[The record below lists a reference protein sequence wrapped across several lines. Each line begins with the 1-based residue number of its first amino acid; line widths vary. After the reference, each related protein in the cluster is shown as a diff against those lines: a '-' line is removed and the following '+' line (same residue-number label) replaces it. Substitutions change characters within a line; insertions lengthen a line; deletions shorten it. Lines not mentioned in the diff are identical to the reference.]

1 MMSDHYTY
9 RVSWSE
15 EDGEHVGTCAEFPSL
30 SHLADTRVE
39 ALQGIEQLVN
49 SVVQDMRNNGE
60 PVPVAIAERPFSG
73 NFQTRVPAD
82 LHRRLTLEAAE
93 AGVSLNRLVNYKLTT
108 QVVTVRMVAQ
118 PRRPRIRET
127 A

>member
-1 MMSDHYTY
+1 MSDHYTY

-15 EDGEHVGTCAEFPSL
+15 EDQEYVGTCAEFPSL
-30 SHLADTRVE
+30 SHLADTKVE
-39 ALQGIEQLVN
+39 AFQGIGQLVAD
-49 SVVQDMRNNGE
+49 VILEMRDDGE
-60 PVPVAIAERPFSG
+60 PIPEAIANRAFSG
-73 NFQTRVPAD
+73 KFQTRVPAD

-93 AGVSLNRLVNYKLTT
+93 ANVSLNRWVSYKLTT
-108 QVVTVRMVAQ
+108 PVVTFRMVNH